1 MKKFI
6 ILLIV
11 TFLIG
16 VAPSLIFGSSTG
28 SLLLPKFYP
37 PKIVFPIV
45 WSILY
50 LLMVIS
56 LFVATKR
63 TDKPYKIYFE
73 QLIVNSLW
81 TVLFFGL
88 KWRLLS
94 FIWILLLIFLVVKMI
109 IAFYKENKVAGLLQI
124 FYIGWLI
131 IAAYLNLAIFILNR

>member
-16 VAPSLIFGSSTG
+16 VIPSLVFGSSTG
-28 SLLLPKFYP
+28 SLILPKFYP
-37 PKIVFPIV
+37 PKVVFPLV

-50 LLMVIS
+50 ILMVIS
-56 LFVATKR
+56 LMLATKKS
-63 TDKPYKIYFE
+63 DKPYKIYFK

-88 KWRLLS
+88 KLRLFS
-94 FIWILLLIFLVVKMI
+94 FIWILLLIYLVIKMI
-109 IAFYKENKVAGLLQI
+109 VIFYRENKVSGLLQI
-124 FYIGWLI
+124 FYICWLI
-131 IAAYLNLAIFILNR
+131 IAAYLNLAIVILNR